1 LNFEIEEIEGEP
13 VGFRINSMN
22 GVREVNFLSER
33 ITLLACLQILLF
45 VRVLNVVLGV
55 LPVLHE
61 LLILFNS

>member
-1 LNFEIEEIEGEP
+1 MNFEIEEIEGEP